1 MVRRGDSHRTCSL
14 FSHFHSF
21 QNCSTQRTHPFVW
34 ALFIPHVSQPGFR
47 VLGETVYVFL
57 NSYPH
62 EGWGGSLVSFD
73 LKEMEAFSRRHQNL
87 IERILVTLY
96 ILSSGGPRLISSLP
110 MNRAR
115 VRVWVLAS
123 AVYFYSR
130 QVLRFFSFND
140 EVYSKSVNLS
150 LETILS

>member
-1 MVRRGDSHRTCSL
+1 M
-14 FSHFHSF
+14 
-21 QNCSTQRTHPFVW
+21 
-34 ALFIPHVSQPGFR
+34 
-47 VLGETVYVFL
+47 
-57 NSYPH
+57 
-62 EGWGGSLVSFD
+62 VSFD

-140 EVYSKSVNLS
+140 EVYSKSGDSLAFSFFLS
-150 LETILS
+150 FFFFLFNINQTI